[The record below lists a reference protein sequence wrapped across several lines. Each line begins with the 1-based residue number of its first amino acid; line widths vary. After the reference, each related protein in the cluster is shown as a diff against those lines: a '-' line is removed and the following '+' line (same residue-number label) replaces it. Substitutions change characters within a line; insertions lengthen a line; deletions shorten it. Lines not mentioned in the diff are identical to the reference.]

1 MAMRIP
7 LSAMRQRPD
16 YLCEKQIRG
25 TLCFQTFD
33 KLPDGPRNEH
43 MTRIKSQAHRCAG
56 SCSPR
61 VGEHNVVMDE
71 TLKAR
76 LGKVVEALKGGI
88 ANAACACSLVWNR
101 RKKTA
106 IIEQQAFD

>member
-1 MAMRIP
+1 
-7 LSAMRQRPD
+7 
-16 YLCEKQIRG
+16 
-25 TLCFQTFD
+25 
-33 KLPDGPRNEH
+33 

-88 ANAACACSLVWNR
+88 ANAVCVPVCTLSRVEQK
-101 RKKTA
+101 KKTT